1 MPLRQAAF
9 FFITIVL
16 PCGVIAV
23 MAARMLV
30 QDRELVTTRV
40 ADARRTIVINARQQL
55 LQRVERLRAG
65 GDPTMRLPPEVV
77 IAAPLSGSVMILPWE
92 DSVRRADTLVAAG
105 SAFHKAIGRAEREE
119 FARNDFAAAAAIY
132 LESARTAPA
141 PEQRAWAQV
150 LAARALTKAGRRTDA
165 QAAARLALEA
175 SPHLLDDQGV
185 PYVVYAARML
195 AVSPA
200 IGDDDAARIV
210 AALRRALD
218 SPALGPAAIYM
229 MKDAAAVIDAHP
241 DLAGAVVARIKDL
254 EQILS
259 LRAAL
264 PTLGIAEWNGEAEPV
279 WVRFGSPDNMWLVNI
294 QARGGSRRVIAI
306 RAAPIIASTQA
317 ALPVSIS
324 ASADGD
330 SLAPAF
336 PGLRAVVSPAS
347 LAAVAADSSRQRP
360 FYLAALLMVV
370 SVAVFGGVLFW
381 RDVRRDIR
389 VAELRSQ
396 FVSSVSHELKTPLT
410 AIRMF
415 AETLLMG
422 RARPE
427 VQHEYLE
434 TIVNESERLTRL
446 LNNVLDFS
454 SIESG
459 KKTYRLERQSLAPT
473 VRAAAKAMEYPFA
486 QQGFELRIAIDDDLP
501 AVAADSDAIQ
511 QAILNLLSNAVK
523 YSGQGRVV
531 DLTLTRQGD
540 AVEIAVTDRG
550 VGIPAG
556 EQSRIF
562 EKYYRIRD
570 RATERVTG
578 TGLGLTL
585 VEHVARGHG
594 GRITVRSVPGQGST
608 FTLAIPIAP
617 PGGNA
622 IAASEVTA

>member
-30 QDRELVTTRV
+30 QDRELVITRV
-40 ADARRTIVINARQQL
+40 ADARRAIIVDARQQL
-55 LQRVERLRAG
+55 LQRVERLRAA
-65 GDPTMRLPPEVV
+65 GDTTKSLPPEVV

-92 DSVRRADTLVAAG
+92 VPMRRADAPIAAEA
-105 SAFHKAIGRAEREE
+105 AFRQAIGRAEREE
-119 FARNDFAAAAAIY
+119 FSRNDFVAAAAIY
-132 LESARTAPA
+132 FEAARTASTA
-141 PEQRAWAQV
+141 EQRAWAQL
-150 LAARALTKAGRRTDA
+150 LAARALTKVGRRDDA
-165 QAAARLALEA
+165 QAAARLALA
-175 SPHLLDDQGV
+175 TSPLLLDDQGV

-195 AVSPA
+195 GVSPA
-200 IGDDDAARIV
+200 IADDDAARIA
-210 AALRRALD
+210 AALRLALA
-218 SPALGPAAIYM
+218 SPALSPAAIYM
-229 MKDAAAVIDAHP
+229 MKDAAAASDAAP
-241 DLAGAVVARIKDL
+241 DLVGAVAARTKDI
-254 EQILS
+254 EQLLS

-264 PTLGIAEWNGEAEPV
+264 PTLGIAEWNGDAEPV
-279 WVRFGSPDNMWLVNI
+279 WARFGTPDNLWLVSI
-294 QARGGSRRVIAI
+294 QARGESRRVIAV
-306 RAAPIIASTQA
+306 RAVPIIASVQA
-317 ALPVSIS
+317 ALPVRIS
-324 ASADGD
+324 VSPEGE

-336 PGLRAVVSPAS
+336 PGLRAEALPAA
-347 LAAVAADSSRQRP
+347 LAAVAADNSRQRP

-427 VQHEYLE
+427 AQHEYLE

-459 KKTYRLERQSLAPT
+459 KKSYRLERQSLAPA

-531 DLTLTRQGD
+531 DLALTRQGD
-540 AVEIAVTDRG
+540 GVEIAVTDRG
-550 VGIPAG
+550 VGIPPG

-594 GRITVRSVPGQGST
+594 GRITVRSAPGQGST
-608 FTLAIPIAP
+608 FTLAIPITP
-617 PGGNA
+617 VGGNA
-622 IAASEVTA
+622 IAPSEVTA